1 MQLATVH
8 VAYRL
13 RPLLRFARMLL
24 CFLPQRRALGESVA
38 LLIATHNRASVAH
51 ALGPFSARVPS
62 TGPSAVAAVLREY

>member
-1 MQLATVH
+1 
-8 VAYRL
+8 
-13 RPLLRFARMLL
+13 MLL